1 MKISKIISAL
11 EQKAPPSLQ
20 ETYDNAGLIV
30 GNPNTEIKKALITVD
45 ATEEVVDEAITIGA
59 GLIIAHH
66 PIIFAGLKKLNGAN
80 YVERTVIK
88 AIKHDIAIYAIHTNL
103 DNIIAGTN
111 SYLANLLGLKNL
123 KVLHPMGEQLLKL
136 VVFCPITH
144 SDKVRDALFSTG
156 AGVIGK
162 YDLCSFNTHGKGSFR
177 AGNEAK
183 PFVGKKGEI
192 HLEEEVRIETI
203 LPRHIKGQV
212 LSAMLEAHPY
222 EEVAYDIVVLEN
234 SHQHIG
240 MGMVGELESA
250 MNEEDFFNHLKKT
263 MKTDC
268 IRHSKLLGKSI
279 KKVAV
284 LGGSGSFA
292 IRNAIAANADIYIT
306 ADVKYHEFYQAENK
320 LVIADIGHYESEQ
333 FTKNLLVDYLTEKIT
348 TFAPALPVG
357 RIILSDKN
365 TNPIYYK

>member
-222 EEVAYDIVVLEN
+222 EEVAYDIYGLEN
-234 SHQHIG
+234 KTTLYGAGIIG
-240 MGMVGELESA
+240 EFDEELEA
-250 MNEEDFFNHLKKT
+250 KEFLYKLKQIT
-263 MKTDC
+263 AAQG
-268 IRHSKLLGKSI
+268 IRYTNII
-279 KKVAV
+279 KPKVKKIAIC
-284 LGGSGSFA
+284 GGSGAFLIRKA
-292 IRNAIAANADIYIT
+292 IQQKADVYIT
-306 ADVKYHEFYQAENK
+306 GDVKYHEFFDADK
-320 LVIADIGHYESEQ
+320 KIIIADIGHYESEQ
-333 FTKNLLVDYLTEKIT
+333 FTKEILYEFVKEKFP
-348 TFAPALPVG
+348 TFAVQK
-357 RIILSDKN
+357 SDSV
-365 TNPIYYK
+365 TNPINYL